1 MRKNRMRLKSCGKI
15 IAVVLLM
22 TFLKFPMFAEQQT
35 EQAQSLSENG
45 TRLYSGS
52 EVELLIDEV
61 SQAALEAIEQAAGEA
76 AKAAVLSV
84 IEREALLL
92 QAKAEALREA
102 QKWRTQAEIN
112 AMAVKEAK
120 KNGTKNAIITG
131 LVCLLG
137 GLVIGVGG
145 TLIIGGK

>member
-1 MRKNRMRLKSCGKI
+1 MRKNRLRLRGCGKI

-76 AKAAVLSV
+76 AKAAGLSV
-84 IEREALLL
+84 IERE
-92 QAKAEALREA
+92 AEALREA

-112 AMAVKEAK
+112 AMAVREMK

-137 GLVIGVGG
+137 GLVLGVGG
-145 TLIIGGK
+145 TLIIGGR